1 MKRIC
6 LLWLVALCLLA
17 GCDGQGSK
25 GSGGSG
31 GSPAPAAGATATE
44 AQLAADVLVL
54 VNQERAA
61 VGAAPLVWNGP
72 LAAVAQA
79 HSADMAAR
87 GFFAHNNPDGLT
99 PFDRMAAA
107 GITYTTAGEN
117 IAAGYADANAVM
129 NGWMN
134 SPGHKANILNTS
146 YTEIGIGV
154 KQGGSFGTYW
164 TQNFIHP

>member
-1 MKRIC
+1 MKRIY
-6 LLWLVALCLLA
+6 LLGLLALCLLA

-25 GSGGSG
+25 GSSGSG
-31 GSPAPAAGATATE
+31 GSHAPAAGATATE

-54 VNQERAA
+54 VNQERAN
-61 VGAAPLVWNGP
+61 VGAPALTWNGP

-87 GFFAHNNPDGLT
+87 NFFAHNNPDGQT

-107 GITYTTAGEN
+107 GITYTAAAEN

-134 SPGHKANILNTS
+134 SPGHKTNILNAT

>member
-1 MKRIC
+1 MKRIY
-6 LLWLVALCLLA
+6 LLGLLALCLLA

-25 GSGGSG
+25 GSSGSG
-31 GSPAPAAGATATE
+31 GSHAPAAGATATE

-54 VNQERAA
+54 VNQERAN
-61 VGAAPLVWNGP
+61 VGAPALTWNGP

-87 GFFAHNNPDGLT
+87 NFFAHNNPDGQT

-107 GITYTTAGEN
+107 GITYTAAAEN
-117 IAAGYADANAVM
+117 IAAGYAEANAVM

-134 SPGHKANILNTS
+134 SPGHKTNILNAT